1 MKTVLIGIALV
12 GLTFTSCGGGSNDA
26 KAFCECFEN
35 TNSECEAEME
45 KLEEEFKK
53 DKDRYEKFAKD
64 AREMCPDAEK
74 YIKRMN

>member
-1 MKTVLIGIALV
+1 MKTLFISIAL
-12 GLTFTSCGGGSNDA
+12 LTFSLTSCGGGNNDA
-26 KAFCECFEN
+26 KAFCDCVAN
-35 TNSECEAEME
+35 QTPECEAEME